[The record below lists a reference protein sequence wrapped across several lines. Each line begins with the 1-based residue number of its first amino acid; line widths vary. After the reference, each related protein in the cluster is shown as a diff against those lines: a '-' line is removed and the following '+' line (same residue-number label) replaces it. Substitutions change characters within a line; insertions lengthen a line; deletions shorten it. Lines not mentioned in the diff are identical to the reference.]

1 MESFSQ
7 DKTKFKTLE
16 FSIVSNNVLIHIY
29 NNNNNNN
36 NKGKMKNYT
45 LPSKLWECILSPLNS

>member
-36 NKGKMKNYT
+36 NNKGKMKNYT
-45 LPSKLWECILSPLNS
+45 LPSKL

>member
-1 MESFSQ
+1 MESLSQ

-29 NNNNNNN
+29 NNNNNN
-36 NKGKMKNYT
+36 KGKMKNYT
-45 LPSKLWECILSPLNS
+45 LPYKL